1 MAKLFNKETNK
12 KTNKKQKPTE
22 NSFLK
27 GTLVGLLVA
36 AAGSAIN
43 GFVQYHYTRQQQ
55 ETQLYLDEKKE
66 FAAACN
72 EYLTQYRTWHELMS
86 YYSNKDSLD
95 TKYSEFNKANA
106 LEAYHKWRHDIDIA
120 YGRMYLVSDN
130 EFGLKTVF
138 MSQALTHSLQVFA
151 TTDSLST
158 SQRTANFRELTGF
171 FQQHWLFEARKQ
183 ILAYNSG
190 NRLQRTDEEFIKETG
205 ANMEKMLAADSSR
218 EWHGDSTYVNGTDLS
233 KLIFPE

>member
-1 MAKLFNKETNK
+1 MAKFSKGLKNKSIK
-12 KTNKKQKPTE
+12 KSIDS
-22 NSFLK
+22 SFIK

-36 AAGSAIN
+36 AASSTIN
-43 GFVQYHYTRQQQ
+43 GFIQYHYTRQQQ

-66 FAAACN
+66 FTAACN

-95 TKYSEFNKANA
+95 TNYSEFNKTNA
-106 LEAYHKWRHDIDIA
+106 LEAYHKWRHDVDIA
-120 YGRMYLVSDN
+120 YGRMYLVADN

-138 MSQALTHSLQVFA
+138 MSKALTHSLQVFA

-158 SQRTANFRELTGF
+158 SQRTVNFRELTTF

-183 ILAYNSG
+183 ILAYNTG
-190 NRLQRTDEEFIKETG
+190 NRIQRTDEEFIKQTDADMG
-205 ANMEKMLAADSSR
+205 NMLASDSSR
-218 EWHGDSTYVNGTDLS
+218 EWHHDSTSINSSDLS
-233 KLIFPE
+233 RIIFPE